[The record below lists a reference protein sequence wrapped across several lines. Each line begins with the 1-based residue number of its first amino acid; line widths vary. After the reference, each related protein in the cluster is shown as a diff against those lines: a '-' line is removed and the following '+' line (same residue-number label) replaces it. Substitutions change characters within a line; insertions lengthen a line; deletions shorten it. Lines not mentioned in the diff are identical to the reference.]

1 MTAGSERPQLS
12 QVCVGHRVLVFPRGV
27 EREVR
32 QRWSY
37 FLLVTAG
44 ACPHYQC
51 WVLGT
56 KELQLWSLLSAGTR
70 VVFLG
75 VNCKE
80 M

>member
-1 MTAGSERPQLS
+1 MTTGSERPRLS
-12 QVCVGHRVLVFPRGV
+12 QVYVGHWVLVFPRGV
-27 EREVR
+27 EREGG

-44 ACPHYQC
+44 VCPHCQC